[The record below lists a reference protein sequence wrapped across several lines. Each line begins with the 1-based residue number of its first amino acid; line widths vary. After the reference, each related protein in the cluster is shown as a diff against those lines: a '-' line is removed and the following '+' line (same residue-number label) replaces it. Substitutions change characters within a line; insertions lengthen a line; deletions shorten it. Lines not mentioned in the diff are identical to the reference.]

1 MERSVEPFRELEA
14 EISMAFAQVVGPLD
28 PWQASY
34 HIGAELHGVVHQRRR
49 LGVRVKA
56 LLRKRADLKLHE
68 PSEAALGL
76 ERSLQLGQPGET
88 VHVDEH
94 PTCNHTV
101 SEPERQGL
109 ADAPCHILD
118 RVRLLPCPLLDD
130 RDDVLVAELVVG
142 HRRAIAT
149 LVTFRQPRWIPFGLA
164 VVVAMCLSAVKGLTD
179 MEMGVDEARHNKPAS
194 GVDDLG

>member
-1 MERSVEPFRELEA
+1 MTW
-14 EISMAFAQVVGPLD
+14 PLHS
-28 PWQASY
+28 WRRRTGN
-34 HIGAELHGVVHQRRR
+34 GAERRTVPRARSRNQHGVCTGRR
-49 LGVRVKA
+49 
-56 LLRKRADLKLHE
+56 
-68 PSEAALGL
+68 ST
-76 ERSLQLGQPGET
+76 RSM
-88 VHVDEH
+88 
-94 PTCNHTV
+94 
-101 SEPERQGL
+101 
-109 ADAPCHILD
+109 
-118 RVRLLPCPLLDD
+118 VRLLPCPLLDD